1 MHVSS
6 TDCVHG
12 YSYVASSRLRLKKA
26 SPAGGG
32 WRGLWLIYSSF
43 GKSETWELTGVIAVG
58 GGVKGE
64 LTVKLVSFAPD
75 FS

>member
-1 MHVSS
+1 LQRK
-6 TDCVHG
+6 T
-12 YSYVASSRLRLKKA
+12 
-26 SPAGGG
+26 
-32 WRGLWLIYSSF
+32 GLADSNNSSF
-43 GKSETWELTGVIAVG
+43 GFTETWELTGVIAVG

>member
-1 MHVSS
+1 MHN
-6 TDCVHG
+6 
-12 YSYVASSRLRLKKA
+12 
-26 SPAGGG
+26 
-32 WRGLWLIYSSF
+32 SSF
-43 GKSETWELTGVIAVG
+43 GITETWELTGVIAVG